1 MQLALYRN
9 DNFGEQLHVLY
20 RIRTVMLP
28 DPDDM
33 ARASE
38 HWRWHGCVIVSA
50 LGGLHPANHRFAA
63 RDGWRDGPDME
74 GRSV

>member
-33 ARASE
+33 A
-38 HWRWHGCVIVSA
+38 
-50 LGGLHPANHRFAA
+50 
-63 RDGWRDGPDME
+63 
-74 GRSV
+74 